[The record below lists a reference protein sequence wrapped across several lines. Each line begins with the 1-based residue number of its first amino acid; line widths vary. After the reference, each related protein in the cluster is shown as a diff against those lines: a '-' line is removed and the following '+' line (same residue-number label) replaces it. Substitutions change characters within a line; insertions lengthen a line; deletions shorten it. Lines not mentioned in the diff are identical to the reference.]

1 MSKILLYERPYD
13 VIGIIEPTGLKEA
26 PKDICKARFIGTSEA
41 GNAEETQL
49 LRNICKDKLY
59 FKAITCINPSESEGM
74 VPMKQ

>member
-1 MSKILLYERPYD
+1 MSKTLLYERPYD
-13 VIGIIEPTGLKEA
+13 VKGIIVPTGLKEA

-49 LRNICKDKLY
+49 LRNICKDKLS
-59 FKAITCINPSESEGM
+59 KAITCINPSESEGM